1 MKKKN
6 FRHQVNGGAVALF
19 AASALPFSGQVVAQD
34 ELIEEVIVTGSRISR
49 DSNLTGAL
57 PVQSVNAEDI
67 RRSGEFSI
75 ADVVNDI
82 PALLT
87 SVTAE
92 QSIDNGID
100 GQNTLN
106 LRGLG
111 ANRTLV
117 LVDGRRHVGGL
128 QGSSAV
134 DVGSIPMPLIERVE
148 VLSGGASAVYG
159 ADAVSGVVN
168 FILKDDFEGIEVN
181 ANYGLSDRG
190 DGEQSALS
198 VVFGENFDNG
208 RGNVTVALDIRNDD
222 GLTMGER
229 SNYSI
234 GSASNWVNPDLRFQQ
249 GEIGSATPNFAQY
262 YNYANTGLTNFGLT
276 NSYCGRFY
284 LGLHKPVWFC
294 SILIRSRIYFDKQGS

>member
-168 FILKDDFEGIEVN
+168 FFL
-181 ANYGLSDRG
+181 
-190 DGEQSALS
+190 
-198 VVFGENFDNG
+198 
-208 RGNVTVALDIRNDD
+208 
-222 GLTMGER
+222 
-229 SNYSI
+229 
-234 GSASNWVNPDLRFQQ
+234 
-249 GEIGSATPNFAQY
+249 
-262 YNYANTGLTNFGLT
+262 
-276 NSYCGRFY
+276 
-284 LGLHKPVWFC
+284 
-294 SILIRSRIYFDKQGS
+294 

>member
-6 FRHQVNGGAVALF
+6 IRHQLNGGAVALF

-57 PVQSVNAEDI
+57 PVQSVDAEDI

-92 QSIDNGID
+92 QSIDNGVD

-111 ANRTLV
+111 INRTLV
-117 LVDGRRHVGGL
+117 LVDGRRHVGGV

-134 DVGSIPMPLIERVE
+134 DVLSLIH
-148 VLSGGASAVYG
+148 
-159 ADAVSGVVN
+159 
-168 FILKDDFEGIEVN
+168 I
-181 ANYGLSDRG
+181 
-190 DGEQSALS
+190 
-198 VVFGENFDNG
+198 
-208 RGNVTVALDIRNDD
+208 
-222 GLTMGER
+222 
-229 SNYSI
+229 
-234 GSASNWVNPDLRFQQ
+234 
-249 GEIGSATPNFAQY
+249 
-262 YNYANTGLTNFGLT
+262 
-276 NSYCGRFY
+276 
-284 LGLHKPVWFC
+284 
-294 SILIRSRIYFDKQGS
+294 